1 MKVYYKVIIHK
12 IISLSRKSRQ
22 TNRKSAMSRNR
33 SKYEYSFNVF
43 YKSGGYKCYL
53 LNTLTEYPS
62 GN

>member
-1 MKVYYKVIIHK
+1 MPGKQVAGIP
-12 IISLSRKSRQ
+12 LQ